1 MLVKKNSEVT
11 FLILTT
17 IAILLPAF
25 YVLFMIL
32 KAGELL
38 NFDYW
43 WMIKNIYSIDGFST
57 NIFDWMFRANE
68 HFVLIPAIIYAL
80 NILVTKG
87 SNIGLCL
94 ATFFLA
100 VAQGILLIALVA
112 NTLKKYRPIL
122 LLLIL
127 FISVFNFTP
136 AAAHNWMRG
145 YSGVHW
151 VIANLFVIASIFCV
165 KKLLESQQNRFA
177 IASIILGILGCISY
191 STALGIWPILCA
203 IAILYKLPKKF
214 TISYLFFSVLVIGI
228 YFLTYTTPSHHPS
241 LSKLNF
247 IDIVAYIPVYL
258 GAIFTHN
265 IPVASAIGWVG
276 LILAGIF
283 LIYWLFIIYPQ
294 DWLPWLSIIIYSF
307 GTALMAA
314 VSRSGFGA
322 EQAIASRYATL
333 PSLFWLSLIILIFLR
348 LEKQQITLRKQWY
361 FVMPLVA
368 VLTVLTILMYRVGT
382 ETFREIAH
390 RATFQPLVALSLQ
403 IGISDPTLIQEKVG
417 NRPAAFSG
425 LVDALK
431 ADGLV
436 PFHRDIK
443 QDNFCANLDKKINSN
458 LLTAKLPE
466 NLQGYFDTVTK
477 FSPTTARVNGWVS
490 QVKSQKRVC
499 NSEETSE
506 CKTHSRHSKVKNEE
520 IFEVKCIVILNQENV
535 VKGFGMSGFPRADVA
550 ELLGAEYEFSGWK
563 GYIEVKSQKRVCNS
577 PDNSEC
583 KTHSRHSK
591 VKNSE
596 NIQESKQEILT
607 AYVKLKNRQDW
618 IALTNQHIFEKS
630 DISN

>member
-1 MLVKKNSEVT
+1 MLIKKKSEIT
-11 FLILTT
+11 FIIIST
-17 IAILLPAF
+17 ITILLPAL
-25 YVLFMIL
+25 YVLFMIS

-57 NIFDWMFRANE
+57 NIFDWIFRANE

-80 NILVTKG
+80 NIVVTKG

-100 VAQGILLIALVA
+100 SVQGILLIVLVP
-112 NTLKKYRPIL
+112 NTLKKYPPRL

-127 FISVFNFTP
+127 LISLFNFTP

-151 VIANLFVIASIFCV
+151 IIANLFVIASIFCV

-203 IAILYKLPKKF
+203 VGILYKLPKKF

-265 IPVASAIGWVG
+265 ISVASAIGWVG
-276 LILAGIF
+276 LVLAGIF
-283 LIYWLFIIYPQ
+283 LIYWLFVTYPQ
-294 DWLPWLSIIIYSF
+294 DCLPCLSIITYTF

-314 VSRSGFGA
+314 VSRSGFGI

-333 PSLFWLSLIILIFLR
+333 PSLFWLSLIILIFLW
-348 LEKQQITLRKQWY
+348 LEKQEITLRKQWY
-361 FVMPLVA
+361 FVMPLVV

-417 NRPAAFSG
+417 NRPAAFLG

-431 ADGLV
+431 TDGLV

-443 QDNFCANLDKKINSN
+443 KNNFCVNLDEKIDSE

-466 NLQGYFDTVTK
+466 NLQGYFDNVTK

-490 QVKSQKRVC
+490 QVKSQNSKVK
-499 NSEETSE
+499 SEET
-506 CKTHSRHSKVKNEE
+506 
-520 IFEVKCIVILNQENV
+520 FEVKCIVILNQENV

-563 GYIEVKSQKRVCNS
+563 GYIEVKSENS
-577 PDNSEC
+577 
-583 KTHSRHSK
+583 TL
-591 VKNSE
+591 KNID
-596 NIQESKQEILT
+596 NIQDSEQEILT
-607 AYVKLKNRQDW
+607 AYVKLKKFQNW
-618 IALTNQHIFEKS
+618 IALNNQHNFDKS
-630 DISN
+630 ALSK

>member
-1 MLVKKNSEVT
+1 MLIKKKSEIT
-11 FLILTT
+11 FIIITT

-25 YVLFMIL
+25 YVLFMIS

-80 NILVTKG
+80 NILATKG
-87 SNIGLCL
+87 SNIGLCV

-100 VAQGILLIALVA
+100 SIQGILLIALVP
-112 NTLKKYRPIL
+112 NTLKKYRSIL

-165 KKLLESQQNRFA
+165 KKLLEFLQNRFA
-177 IASIILGILGCISY
+177 IASIIFGILGCISY

-203 IAILYKLPKKF
+203 VAILYKLPKKI
-214 TISYLFFSVLVIGI
+214 TTSYLCFSVLVIGL

-241 LSKLNF
+241 LSKLNL

-265 IPVASAIGWVG
+265 IPVASAIGWAG
-276 LILAGIF
+276 LILAAIF
-283 LIYWLFIIYPQ
+283 IIYWLFLSYPQ
-294 DWLPWLSIIIYSF
+294 DFLPWLSIINYSF

-333 PSLFWLSLIILIFLR
+333 PSLFWLSLIILIFLW
-348 LEKQQITLRKQWY
+348 LEKQRLTPKKQRY

-368 VLTVLTILMYRVGT
+368 VLTVLTILMYQVGT
-382 ETFREIAH
+382 ETFRQIAY
-390 RATFQPLVALSLQ
+390 RATFEPLVALSLQ
-403 IGISDPTLIQEKVG
+403 LGISDPTLIKEKVG
-417 NRPAAFSG
+417 NRPAAFLG

-436 PFHRDIK
+436 PFHQDIK
-443 QDNFCANLDKKINSN
+443 QDNFCANLDEKINSN

-466 NLQGYFDTVTK
+466 NLQGYFDNVTK

-490 QVKSQKRVC
+490 QVKSQ
-499 NSEETSE
+499 NSEVKSE
-506 CKTHSRHSKVKNEE
+506 ENFE
-520 IFEVKCIVILNQENV
+520 IKCIVILNQENV

-550 ELLGAEYEFSGWK
+550 ELLGEEYQFSGWK
-563 GYIEVKSQKRVCNS
+563 GYIEVKIK
-577 PDNSEC
+577 
-583 KTHSRHSK
+583 KSK

-596 NIQESKQEILT
+596 NIQESKPEIFR
-607 AYVKLKNRQDW
+607 AYVKLKNSPNW
-618 IALTNQHIFEKS
+618 IALTNQYSFDKS

>member
-1 MLVKKNSEVT
+1 MLVKKKSELT
-11 FLILTT
+11 FLIIIT

-25 YVLFMIL
+25 YVIFMIS

-57 NIFDWMFRANE
+57 NIFNWMFRANE

-80 NILVTKG
+80 NIVVTKG

-100 VAQGILLIALVA
+100 SIQGILLIALVP
-112 NTLKKYRPIL
+112 NTLKKYRPTL

-127 FISVFNFTP
+127 FISIFNFTP

-165 KKLLESQQNRFA
+165 NKLLEFPENKWLVG
-177 IASIILGILGCISY
+177 SIILGILGCISY

-203 IAILYKLPKKF
+203 VAILYKLPKRF
-214 TISYLFFSVLVIGI
+214 TISYFIFSILVIGI

-241 LSKLNF
+241 LSKLNL

-265 IPVASAIGWVG
+265 ILVASAIGWVG
-276 LILAGIF
+276 LLLAGIF
-283 LIYWLFIIYPQ
+283 LIYWLFLSYPQ
-294 DWLPWLSIIIYSF
+294 DCLPWLSIITYTF

-322 EQAIASRYATL
+322 EQAITSRYATL
-333 PSLFWLSLIILIFLR
+333 PSLFWLSLIILIFSWC
-348 LEKQQITLRKQWY
+348 QQQQPNPRKRWY
-361 FVMPLVA
+361 FVTPLVA
-368 VLTVLTILMYRVGT
+368 VLTILIILMYQVGT
-382 ETFREIAH
+382 ETYREIAH
-390 RATFQPLVALSLQ
+390 RATYQPLVALSVQL
-403 IGISDPTLIQEKVG
+403 GIYDTTLIKEKVG
-417 NRPAAFSG
+417 NRPAAFLG
-425 LVDALK
+425 LIDALK

-436 PFHRDIK
+436 PFNRDIK
-443 QDNFCANLDKKINSN
+443 KDNFCANLDEKIDSN
-458 LLTAKLPE
+458 LLIAKLPE

-477 FSPTTARVNGWVS
+477 FSPTTARVNGWVI
-490 QVKSQKRVC
+490 
-499 NSEETSE
+499 N
-506 CKTHSRHSKVKNEE
+506 KVKNREN
-520 IFEVKCIVILNQENV
+520 INSNSQIKCIAILNQENV
-535 VKGFGMSGFPRADVA
+535 VTGFGMSGFPRADVA
-550 ELLGAEYEFSGWK
+550 KLLGAEYELSGWK
-563 GYIEVKSQKRVCNS
+563 GYIQADPNDV
-577 PDNSEC
+577 
-583 KTHSRHSK
+583 
-591 VKNSE
+591 
-596 NIQESKQEILT
+596 LT

-618 IALTNQHIFEKS
+618 IALTNQHSF
-630 DISN
+630 DN

>member
-1 MLVKKNSEVT
+1 MLIKKKSEVT
-11 FLILTT
+11 FLIITS
-17 IAILLPAF
+17 IVILLPAL
-25 YVLFMIL
+25 YILFMIS

-43 WMIKNIYSIDGFST
+43 WMIQNIYSIDGFST

-68 HFVLIPAIIYAL
+68 HFVLIPAIIYAV
-80 NILVTKG
+80 NIFVTKG

-100 VAQGILLIALVA
+100 CIQGTFLIALVP
-112 NTLKKYRPIL
+112 NTLKKYRTIL

-127 FISVFNFTP
+127 FISIFNFTP

-165 KKLLESQQNRFA
+165 NRLVESQQNRFA
-177 IASIILGILGCISY
+177 IASIIWGFLGCISY
-191 STALGIWPILCA
+191 STTLGIWPILCA
-203 IAILYKLPKKF
+203 VAILFKLPKRF
-214 TISYLFFSVLVIGI
+214 TISYIIFSILVIGI

-241 LSKLNF
+241 LSKLNL
-247 IDIVAYIPVYL
+247 INIIAYIPVYL

-265 IPVASAIGWVG
+265 IPVASTIGWFG
-276 LILAGIF
+276 LILTGIF
-283 LIYWLFIIYPQ
+283 FTYWLFSSYPQ
-294 DWLPWLSIIIYSF
+294 DWLPWLSIITYTL

-314 VSRSGFGA
+314 VSRSGFGV

-333 PSLFWLSLIILIFLR
+333 PSLFWLSLIILIFLW
-348 LEKQQITLRKQWY
+348 LQQQQLTLKKQWY

-390 RATFQPLVALSLQ
+390 RATYQPLVGLSLQ
-403 IGISDPTLIQEKVG
+403 LGIYDPVLIKEKVG
-417 NRPAAFSG
+417 NRPAAFLG

-436 PFHRDIK
+436 PFNRNIK
-443 QDNFCANLDKKINSN
+443 KDNFCANLDKKINSD
-458 LLTAKLPE
+458 LLTAKPPE
-466 NLQGYFDTVTK
+466 NLQGYFDTVTE
-477 FSPTTARVNGWVS
+477 FSSTTARVNGWVS

-499 NSEETSE
+499 NSEVSSE
-506 CKTHSRHSKVKNEE
+506 CKTHSRQFKVKSNENVQ
-520 IFEVKCIVILNQENV
+520 IKCIAILNQENV

-550 ELLGAEYEFSGWK
+550 ELLGTEYESSGWK
-563 GYIEVKSQKRVCNS
+563 GYIQASTNDV
-577 PDNSEC
+577 
-583 KTHSRHSK
+583 
-591 VKNSE
+591 
-596 NIQESKQEILT
+596 LT

-618 IALTNQHIFEKS
+618 IALTNQHSF
-630 DISN
+630 DN

>member
-1 MLVKKNSEVT
+1 MSNSLCLAYRFMLVKKKSELTFIFIVT
-11 FLILTT
+11 LT
-17 IAILLPAF
+17 ILLPAS
-25 YVLFMIL
+25 YVLFMVS

-80 NILVTKG
+80 NIVMTKG

-100 VAQGILLIALVA
+100 CIQGILLIGLLP

-151 VIANLFVIASIFCV
+151 VIANFFVIASIFCV
-165 KKLLESQQNRFA
+165 NKLVESSENKWL
-177 IASIILGILGCISY
+177 IGSIILGILGCISY
-191 STALGIWPILCA
+191 STGLGIWPILCTV
-203 IAILYKLPKKF
+203 AILYKLPKKF
-214 TISYLFFSVLVIGI
+214 TISYIVCSVLVIGI
-228 YFLTYTTPSHHPS
+228 YFLTYKTPSHHPS

-247 IDIVAYIPVYL
+247 IEIIAYIPVYL

-265 IPVASAIGWVG
+265 IPVASAIGWLG
-276 LILAGIF
+276 LILTGIF
-283 LIYWLFIIYPQ
+283 FTYWLFLSYPQ
-294 DWLPWLSIIIYSF
+294 DWLPWLSIIIYTL

-314 VSRSGFGA
+314 VSRSGFGV

-333 PSLFWLSLIILIFLR
+333 PSLFWLSLILLIFLW
-348 LEKQQITLRKQWY
+348 LQQQQPTLKKQWY

-368 VLTVLTILMYRVGT
+368 VLTILTILMYRVGT

-390 RATFQPLVALSLQ
+390 RATYQPLVALSLQ
-403 IGISDPTLIQEKVG
+403 LGISDPVLIKEKVG
-417 NRPAAFSG
+417 NRPAAFLG

-431 ADGLV
+431 SDGLV
-436 PFHRDIK
+436 PFNRDIK
-443 QDNFCANLDKKINSN
+443 KDNFCVSLDEKINSD
-458 LLTAKLPE
+458 LLTGKLPE
-466 NLQGYFDTVTK
+466 NLPGYFDNVTK
-477 FSPTTARVNGWVS
+477 FSPTTARVNGWVN
-490 QVKSQKRVC
+490 QIKSQKGVR
-499 NSEETSE
+499 NSEIFSE
-506 CKTHSRHSKVKNEE
+506 FKTDSRQSKVKNDRKY
-520 IFEVKCIVILNQENV
+520 IDDNHQIKCIAILNQENV

-550 ELLGAEYEFSGWK
+550 ELLGNEYELSGWK
-563 GYIEVKSQKRVCNS
+563 GYIQASTNDV
-577 PDNSEC
+577 
-583 KTHSRHSK
+583 
-591 VKNSE
+591 
-596 NIQESKQEILT
+596 LT

-618 IALTNQHIFEKS
+618 IALTNQHSFG
-630 DISN
+630 N

>member
-1 MLVKKNSEVT
+1 MLVKKKSELT
-11 FLILTT
+11 FIV
-17 IAILLPAF
+17 IATSAIFLPALF
-25 YVLFMIL
+25 VLYMIS

-43 WMIKNIYSIDGFST
+43 WMIQNIYSIDGFST

-80 NILVTKG
+80 NIVITKG

-100 VAQGILLIALVA
+100 CIQGILLIALVP
-112 NTLKKYRPIL
+112 NTLKKYRTIL

-145 YSGVHW
+145 YSGLHW

-165 KKLLESQQNRFA
+165 NKLVESQENKWV
-177 IASIILGILGCISY
+177 IASISWGILGCISY

-203 IAILYKLPKKF
+203 VAILFKLPKRF
-214 TISYLFFSVLVIGI
+214 TISYIIFSILVIGI

-241 LSKLNF
+241 LSKLNL
-247 IDIVAYIPVYL
+247 INIVAYIPVYL

-265 IPVASAIGWVG
+265 IPVASTIGWLG
-276 LILAGIF
+276 LILTGIF
-283 LIYWLFIIYPQ
+283 FTYWLFSSYPQ
-294 DWLPWLSIIIYSF
+294 DWLPSLSIITYTL

-314 VSRSGFGA
+314 VSRSGFGV

-333 PSLFWLSLIILIFLR
+333 PSLFWLSLIILIFL
-348 LEKQQITLRKQWY
+348 LIQQQQPTLKKQWY

-368 VLTVLTILMYRVGT
+368 VLTILTILMYRVGT
-382 ETFREIAH
+382 EIFREIAH
-390 RATFQPLVALSLQ
+390 RATYQPLVGLSLQ
-403 IGISDPTLIQEKVG
+403 LGISDPVLIKEKVG
-417 NRPAAFSG
+417 NRPAAFLG

-436 PFHRDIK
+436 PFNRDIK
-443 QDNFCANLDKKINSN
+443 KDNFCANLGEKINSD

-466 NLQGYFDTVTK
+466 NLQGYFDSVTK
-477 FSPTTARVNGWVS
+477 FSSTTARVNGWVFVGMFHGTS
-490 QVKSQKRVC
+490 VEQKVKSEKSIQ
-499 NSEETSE
+499 
-506 CKTHSRHSKVKNEE
+506 
-520 IFEVKCIVILNQENV
+520 IKCIAILNQENV

-550 ELLGAEYEFSGWK
+550 ELFGAEYELSGWK
-563 GYIEVKSQKRVCNS
+563 GYIQFS
-577 PDNSEC
+577 SED
-583 KTHSRHSK
+583 
-591 VKNSE
+591 V
-596 NIQESKQEILT
+596 LT
-607 AYVKLKNRQDW
+607 AYVKFKNRQDW
-618 IALTNQHIFEKS
+618 IALTNQHSLE
-630 DISN
+630 N

>member
-1 MLVKKNSEVT
+1 MLVKKKSE
-11 FLILTT
+11 LIFIIIAT
-17 IAILLPAF
+17 IVIFLPAF
-25 YVLFMIL
+25 YVLFMIS

-43 WMIKNIYSIDGFST
+43 WMIKNIYSIDGFSA

-80 NILVTKG
+80 NIVVTKG

-112 NTLKKYRPIL
+112 NTLTKYRPIL

-203 IAILYKLPKKF
+203 VAILYKLPKKF
-214 TISYLFFSVLVIGI
+214 TICYLFFSVLVIGI

-247 IDIVAYIPVYL
+247 IDIVTYIPVYL

-276 LILAGIF
+276 LVLAGIF
-283 LIYWLFIIYPQ
+283 LIYWLFVIYPQ
-294 DWLPWLSIIIYSF
+294 DWLPWLSIIIYTF

-314 VSRSGFGA
+314 VSRSGFGI

-333 PSLFWLSLIILIFLR
+333 PSLFWLSLIILIFL
-348 LEKQQITLRKQWY
+348 LLQQQQLTLKKQWY

-390 RATFQPLVALSLQ
+390 RATYQPLVGLSLQ
-403 IGISDPTLIQEKVG
+403 LGISDPVLIKEKVG
-417 NRPAAFSG
+417 NRPAAFLG

-436 PFHRDIK
+436 PFNRNIK
-443 QDNFCANLDKKINSN
+443 KDNFCANLDKKINSD
-458 LLTAKLPE
+458 LLTAKPPE
-466 NLQGYFDTVTK
+466 NLQGYFDTVTE
-477 FSPTTARVNGWVS
+477 FSSTTARVNGWVS

-499 NSEETSE
+499 NSEVSSE
-506 CKTHSRHSKVKNEE
+506 CKTHSRQFKVKSNENVQ
-520 IFEVKCIVILNQENV
+520 IKCIAILNQENV

-577 PDNSEC
+577 EDTSEC
-583 KTHSRHSK
+583 KRHSRHSK
-591 VKNSE
+591 VKNIE
-596 NIQESKQEILT
+596 NIQDSQQEILT

-618 IALTNQHIFEKS
+618 IALNNQHNFGF
-630 DISN
+630 

>member
-1 MLVKKNSEVT
+1 MLAKKKSEVT
-11 FLILTT
+11 FLVFSIIT
-17 IAILLPAF
+17 ILLPAF
-25 YVLFMIL
+25 YILFMIS

-57 NIFDWMFRANE
+57 NIFDWIFRANE

-80 NILVTKG
+80 NIIITKG

-100 VAQGILLIALVA
+100 CVQGILLIALVPD
-112 NTLKKYRPIL
+112 TLKKYRTIF

-127 FISVFNFTP
+127 LTSVFNFTP

-177 IASIILGILGCISY
+177 IASIIFGILGCISY
-191 STALGIWPILCA
+191 STALGTWLILCA
-203 IAILYKLPKKF
+203 VAILYKLPKKF

-228 YFLTYTTPSHHPS
+228 YFITYTTPSHHPS
-241 LSKLNF
+241 LSQLNF
-247 IDIVAYIPVYL
+247 IDIIAYIPVYL

-265 IPVASAIGWVG
+265 IPVASTIGWVG
-276 LILAGIF
+276 LVLAGIF
-283 LIYWLFIIYPQ
+283 VIYWLFIIYPQ
-294 DWLPWLSIIIYSF
+294 DWLPWLLIIIYTF

-314 VSRSGFGA
+314 VSRSGFGI

-333 PSLFWLSLIILIFLR
+333 PSLFWLSLIILIFLC
-348 LEKQQITLRKQWY
+348 LQQQQPIPRKQWY

-368 VLTVLTILMYRVGT
+368 VLTILIILMYRVGT

-403 IGISDPTLIQEKVG
+403 LGISDPTLIKEKVG
-417 NRPAAFSG
+417 NRPAAFLG
-425 LVDALK
+425 LTDGLK

-436 PFHRDIK
+436 PFNRDIK
-443 QDNFCANLDKKINSN
+443 QDNFCANLGEKINSN
-458 LLTAKLPE
+458 LLTGKLPE
-466 NLQGYFDTVTK
+466 NLQGYFDNVTK

-490 QVKSQKRVC
+490 QVKSQFPPKG
-499 NSEETSE
+499 
-506 CKTHSRHSKVKNEE
+506 
-520 IFEVKCIVILNQENV
+520 EVKSQENIQIKCIAILNQENV

-550 ELLGAEYEFSGWK
+550 ELLGVEYEFSGWK
-563 GYIEVKSQKRVCNS
+563 GYIKVKSKPFSYTTQKEKSILSLGRNQ
-577 PDNSEC
+577 
-583 KTHSRHSK
+583 
-591 VKNSE
+591 E
-596 NIQESKQEILT
+596 NIQISANEILT

-618 IALTNQHIFEKS
+618 IALTNKHSF
-630 DISN
+630 DN

>member
-1 MLVKKNSEVT
+1 MLIKKKPEVI

-17 IAILLPAF
+17 ITILLPAF
-25 YVLFMIL
+25 YVLFMIS

-43 WMIKNIYSIDGFST
+43 WMITNIYSIDGFST

-80 NILVTKG
+80 NIVVTKG

-94 ATFFLA
+94 ATFFIA
-100 VAQGILLIALVA
+100 SVQGILLIALIS
-112 NTLKKYRPIL
+112 NTLKKYTPIF

-127 FISVFNFTP
+127 LISVFNFTP

-165 KKLLESQQNRFA
+165 KKLLDSQQNKFA
-177 IASIILGILGCISY
+177 IASIIFGILGCISY

-203 IAILYKLPKKF
+203 VAILYKLPKKI
-214 TISYLFFSVLVIGI
+214 TISYLFFSILVIGI

-247 IDIVAYIPVYL
+247 IHIVAYIPVYL

-283 LIYWLFIIYPQ
+283 LIYWLFSSYPQ
-294 DWLPWLSIIIYSF
+294 DWLPWLSIIIYTF

-333 PSLFWLSLIILIFLR
+333 PSLFWLSLIILIFFWLK
-348 LEKQQITLRKQWY
+348 KQQLTLRKKRY
-361 FVMPLVA
+361 FAMPLLM

-403 IGISDPTLIQEKVG
+403 LGISDPTLIQEKVG
-417 NRPAAFSG
+417 NRPAAFLG

-443 QDNFCANLDKKINSN
+443 QDNFCANLDEKINSN
-458 LLTAKLPE
+458 LLTAKLPK

-490 QVKSQKRVC
+490 QVKTKKLKVK
-499 NSEETSE
+499 SEEN
-506 CKTHSRHSKVKNEE
+506 V
-520 IFEVKCIVILNQENV
+520 EVKCIVILNQENV

-550 ELLGAEYEFSGWK
+550 ELLGAEYELSGWK
-563 GYIEVKSQKRVCNS
+563 GYIEVKSQKS
-577 PDNSEC
+577 Q
-583 KTHSRHSK
+583 
-591 VKNSE
+591 VKNPE
-596 NIQESKQEILT
+596 NLQESQQEILT
-607 AYVKLKNRQDW
+607 AYVKFKNSQNW
-618 IALTNQHIFEKS
+618 IALTNQHNFEKL
-630 DISN
+630 DISK